1 MFLKSYKEKNIFL
14 VSMREQTQKIRL
26 QECTHY
32 PLDWTRSVTTVD
44 SNMSENGGKKQNI
57 NFRKIKW
64 GLSPVFE
71 GNELRS
77 SKLTLNL

>member
-1 MFLKSYKEKNIFL
+1 
-14 VSMREQTQKIRL
+14 MREQTQKICL
-26 QECTHY
+26 QDFASF
-32 PLDWTRSVTTVD
+32 PRDWTRSVTTID
-44 SNMSENGGKKQNI
+44 SIMYENGGEKRNI